1 MPFKSHINTFFSK
14 IGKSWLFRKITD
26 DWIFGEVLIIS
37 TAFIIAYGVNFHG
50 QGLSPKAEDWAYFAT
65 YLSGTVGVTA
75 VVGTLIVL
83 VRTLGHQKA
92 LIKSQDEMLQDQ
104 KKQLRFSEQQLKE
117 AMAKEKRDIAFA
129 NIRDTLPL
137 VLTGFKRS
145 LELNFKPEEG
155 GNVIIYFDSL
165 NETGFHDYKLKNV
178 IKKLCCLNCF
188 VESGRLDKSEFN
200 NYAVQVLGNAR
211 HLCDFLVEN
220 LEMSKSLFYAADA
233 LLSQVVDENGWT
245 YWDYIE
251 CNLAFLSGYDE
262 DYPKKPYCRLLRE
275 RKSYFHSSKPQ
286 LIEFHQ
292 LGVLLK

>member
-1 MPFKSHINTFFSK
+1 MADATTANEPNKKGKGSWWFK
-14 IGKSWLFRKITD
+14 KITD
-26 DWIFGEVLIIS
+26 DWIFGEVIVIS
-37 TAFIIAYGVNFHG
+37 TVAIAAYAINFHG
-50 QGLSPKAEDWAYFAT
+50 QGFSTQAEDWAYFAT

-83 VRTLGHQKA
+83 VRTLGQQKA

-137 VLTGFKRS
+137 VLTGFNRS
-145 LELNFKPEEG
+145 LELNFKPDEG
-155 GNVIIYFDSL
+155 GDVAVYFDALS
-165 NETGFHDYKLKNV
+165 ESGFHDYKLKNV
-178 IKKLCCLNCF
+178 TKKLCGLICF
-188 VESGRLDKSEFN
+188 VESGHLDKSEFK

-251 CNLAFLSGYDE
+251 CNLAFMSGYDE
-262 DYPKKPYCRLLRE
+262 DYPKKPYRRLLRE

-286 LIEFHQ
+286 LIQFHQ